1 MENTSDSPKVTDS
14 APSPE
19 KEAKPMKET
28 KERKA
33 EKLYKIFQGWIKELT
48 EYPPLPSG
56 HHVIPLEWELM
67 TSTPF
72 ESLSTHLK
80 QKFEKLAQDL

>member
-1 MENTSDSPKVTDS
+1 MENTNDSPKVTDS

-19 KEAKPMKET
+19 KGAKMKEG
-28 KERKA
+28 KA

-67 TSTPF
+67 TSTSF
-72 ESLSTHLK
+72 ESLPTHLR